1 MNDAEKVNVT
11 ILEEWIAGRG
21 KHPVTWETLIATM
34 RDAELNVLAGE
45 IAAVKAAHSKEQFSE
60 LQDTRRGADIPLLS
74 DPIVYFSNKCS
85 CSAADV
91 VEYCI

>member
-21 KHPVTWETLIATM
+21 KRPVTWETLIETM

-45 IAAVKAAHSKEQFSE
+45 IAAVKAAHSEEQFSE
-60 LQDTRRGADIPLLS
+60 L
-74 DPIVYFSNKCS
+74 
-85 CSAADV
+85 
-91 VEYCI
+91 